1 MSNESNGLHHLRFR
15 EKEKKGE
22 EKKEKKTRQ
31 RSKKYI
37 FLLPMYACMCEVR
50 SSGQSH

>member
-22 EKKEKKTRQ
+22 EKKEKKNKATQ
-31 RSKKYI
+31 QKIYI
-37 FLLPMYACMCEVR
+37 FITYVCMHV
-50 SSGQSH
+50 